1 MKYKYSG
8 HGTFPCR
15 YTWLPKAVIAL
26 KDKPSLFS
34 DVDEAMVEL
43 GVGKQMVRAIRF
55 WVEAAKIA
63 EKNEKNDFKVTT
75 LGDKVMGKGG
85 FDPFLED
92 SQTLWL
98 IHLEIFRLT
107 VRMLYLHGISL

>member
-15 YTWLPKAVIAL
+15 YAWLPKAVLAL
-26 KDKPSLFS
+26 KANPNLFS

-55 WVEAAKIA
+55 LGGSR
-63 EKNEKNDFKVTT
+63 KNRRKKEGMAFK
-75 LGDKVMGKGG
+75 
-85 FDPFLED
+85 
-92 SQTLWL
+92 S
-98 IHLEIFRLT
+98 
-107 VRMLYLHGISL
+107 LH

>member
-15 YTWLPKAVIAL
+15 YAWLPKAVLAL
-26 KDKPSLFS
+26 KANPNLFS

-63 EKNEKNDFKVTT
+63 EKK
-75 LGDKVMGKGG
+75 GK
-85 FDPFLED
+85 E
-92 SQTLWL
+92 WL
-98 IHLEIFRLT
+98 SSHSIR
-107 VRMLYLHGISL
+107 RQSDG